1 MRARIRC
8 FGLRLRN
15 EVATATHTAG
25 IKRWNGNVTELI
37 YYNTKRGLRDAV
49 ESLIA
54 KVTD

>member
-15 EVATATHTAG
+15 EVATATYTAG